1 MKAVICTSY
10 GSPEVLKISKIE
22 KPTPTQ
28 NEVLVKVTATA
39 VTVSDT
45 VIRTL
50 TVPGD
55 YRFPLKQL
63 MKFAMRLFIGFNR
76 PRNPILGLVFSG
88 IIESV
93 GGSVSGFKEGDE
105 VFGFTG
111 QSRGSYAEYK
121 CVTNKEI
128 ETGEVIRKPK
138 NVSHKE
144 AVAIVYG
151 GILTMHFFD
160 VDIKKGQKVLI
171 YGASGAIG
179 TIAIQYAKYLGAEVT
194 AVCSSKNYEL
204 VTSLGA
210 EKVIDY
216 TQQSSTSQLEKY
228 DFILDA
234 VGKKKSSELKKICR
248 KSLTTK
254 GKYTSV
260 DDGLLKVKP
269 EYITEL
275 KDLIET
281 NHINAV
287 IDKVFKLEDI
297 IDAHRYVDL
306 GHKKGNVVIQLD

>member
-10 GSPEVLKISKIE
+10 GSPEVLKISEIE

-28 NEVLVKVTATA
+28 NEVLVKVTTTA

-45 VIRTL
+45 VIRSL

-63 MKFAMRLFIGFNR
+63 MKFAMRLFIGFNK

-93 GGSVSGFKEGDE
+93 GDSVSGLKEGDE

-128 ETGEVIRKPK
+128 EIGEVIRKPK
-138 NVSHKE
+138 NVSHEE

-179 TIAIQYAKYLGAEVT
+179 TIAIQYANYFGAEVT
-194 AVCSSKNYEL
+194 AVCSSKNFEL

-216 TQQSSTSQLEKY
+216 TQKSSTSQLEKY

-234 VGKKKSSELKKICR
+234 VGKKKSSELKKKCQ
-248 KSLTTK
+248 KSLTTV

-269 EYITEL
+269 EYLTEL
-275 KDLIET
+275 KGLIEKK
-281 NHINAV
+281 HINAV

-297 IDAHRYVDL
+297 IEAHRYVDL